1 MTRLSRTLLPALA
14 LVLGARAAAAQTI
27 TSPYDYVEKAQA
39 VRFWGGYLFT
49 GPSLSLSDS
58 TSAEL
63 GPRSAPMFGAQ
74 YQVRFSGPLS
84 VALAVGYAPSERKVF
99 TAEAL
104 RDSTEIRP
112 IDTGR
117 MAKSPVAMAE
127 ASLLFHLTGPRTW
140 HGIAPFLLA
149 SGGVAAEVGGRDDTE
164 DDVPATKRYDFG
176 PSFAVGAGVG
186 TDWFATQRLSL
197 RLELHGRLWRLS
209 APEGFIPSTDQSISE
224 WANASGVTVGA
235 AYHF

>member
-14 LVLGARAAAAQTI
+14 LVFCARAAAAQSI
-27 TSPYDYVEKAQA
+27 TSPYDYVNKAQS
-39 VRFWGGYLFT
+39 VRLIGGYLFT
-49 GPSLSLSDS
+49 SPSLALSDS
-58 TSAEL
+58 TEAEL
-63 GPRSAPMFGAQ
+63 GPRSAPLVGVQ
-74 YQVRFSGPLS
+74 YQLRASGPLS
-84 VALAVGYAPSERKVF
+84 VALMLGYSPSERKVF

-104 RDSTEIRP
+104 ADSTAIRP

-127 ASLLFHLTGPRTW
+127 ASLIFHLTGPRTW
-140 HGIAPFLLA
+140 NGLAPFLLA
-149 SGGVAAEVGGRDDTE
+149 SGGVAAEVGGRDETE

-186 TDWFATQRLSL
+186 TDWFPTDRLSL

-209 APEGFIPSTDQSISE
+209 APEGFIPATEQSISE